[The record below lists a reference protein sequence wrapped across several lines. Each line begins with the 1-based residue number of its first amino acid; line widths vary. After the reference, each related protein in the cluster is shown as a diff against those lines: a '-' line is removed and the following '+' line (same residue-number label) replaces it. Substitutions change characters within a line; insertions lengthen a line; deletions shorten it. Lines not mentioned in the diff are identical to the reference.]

1 MGKGVKV
8 ESKIAIVLPTRN
20 RPDLLERFISS
31 VYRTS
36 SKKDHVKFYLYVDD
50 DDILTPKAVSKLQA
64 RYKDKIFVYTGPRI
78 ILSATVNMLLP
89 FIEEDIIFCGGD
101 DLIFRTKKWDQM
113 VISKFDEIEDKIAMV
128 YGNDLYQKDLAT
140 HPILHR
146 RWVEAVGYITPPYFS
161 SDYSDTWLTE
171 LADKLGRKYKLD
183 FINEHMHFTLG
194 KSSLDSTYLEN
205 RNRFSKDKPYEI
217 YQNLLPKR
225 EEDLEKL
232 EKLKGTIYEK

>member
-1 MGKGVKV
+1 MNN
-8 ESKIAIVLPTRN
+8 SKIAIVLPTRN
-20 RPDLLERFISS
+20 RPDLLDRFISS
-31 VYRTS
+31 VYNTVS
-36 SKKDHVKFYLYVDD
+36 NEEVIKFYLYVDED
-50 DDILTPKAVSKLQA
+50 DCLTPTIIPTLNE

-78 ILSATVNMLLP
+78 ILSATVNMLIP
-89 FIEEDIIFCGGD
+89 FIKEDIIFCGGD
-101 DLIFRTKKWDQM
+101 DLIFRTDNWDQM
-113 VISKFDEIEDKIAMV
+113 VISKFDESEDKIVLA
-128 YGNDLYQKDLAT
+128 YGDDLNQKELAT

-146 RWVEAVGYITPPYFS
+146 RWIEALGYITPPYFS

-183 FINEHMHFTLG
+183 FVNEHMHFTIG
-194 KSSLDSTYLEN
+194 KSPIDITYLEN

-217 YQNLLPKR
+217 YQNLLPRR